1 MLWVLPS
8 SRIGKWQ
15 GMAVADG
22 LLADLDKNEPWHL
35 DFYRDLHRHPEL
47 SFQEV
52 RTAGLVGDRLG
63 HLGYEVHAGIGGTGL
78 VGILHNG
85 DGPTVLARADMDA
98 LPVREATGLPYAST
112 AVATDSTGRET
123 PVMHACG
130 HDMHVTC
137 LLAAAELLAEQRQG
151 WSGTVIALFQPAEEL
166 GTGARAMVDDGLAE
180 VIPKPD
186 VALGQHV
193 MGLPYDTV
201 ASRPGAALS
210 AADSIRI
217 TLHGRGT
224 HGSMPHFGVD
234 PILLGSAVVM
244 RLNAIVSRELEPGHF
259 GVVTVGSFQSGSKS
273 NVIPETT
280 TLLVN
285 LRSYDAR
292 TRAQL
297 REAVERIV
305 KAECEASG
313 SPAAPEFSYTDP
325 FPLTENS
332 QEVYEKVSAAFVE
345 HFGDKAILMQRSTG
359 SEDFSDIPRALG
371 VPYLFW
377 IWGGFDPD
385 VYHRAEAD
393 GTVSRVIPGNHAS
406 TFAPV
411 MEPTFRTG
419 ATAMTVALMSYL
431 SRPR

>member
-1 MLWVLPS
+1 MTAAHLLL
-8 SRIGKWQ
+8 
-15 GMAVADG
+15 DG
-22 LLADLDKNEPWHL
+22 LDTIQPWHL
-35 DFYRDLHRHPEL
+35 DLYQDLHRHPEL

-52 RTAGLVGDRLG
+52 RTAGLVSDRLNQ
-63 HLGYEVHAGIGGTGL
+63 LGYDRHTGIGGTGL

-112 AVATDSTGRET
+112 ATATDASGHET

-137 LLAAAELLAEQRQG
+137 LLAAAQLLADHQQA
-151 WSGTVIALFQPAEEL
+151 WSGTFIALFQPGEEL
-166 GTGARAMVDDGLAE
+166 GTGARTMVKSGLAD

-210 AADSIRI
+210 AADSIRV

-224 HGSMPHFGVD
+224 HGSMPHYGVD
-234 PILLGSAVVM
+234 PVLLGSAVVM
-244 RLNAIVSRELEPGHF
+244 RLNAIVSRELAPGHF

-280 TLLVN
+280 TLLLN
-285 LRSYDAR
+285 LRAYDDR
-292 TRAQL
+292 TRRQL
-297 REAVERIV
+297 RVAIERIV
-305 KAECEASG
+305 RAECDASG
-313 SPAAPEFSYTDP
+313 SPAPPEFEYTDP
-325 FPLTENS
+325 FPVTENS
-332 QEVYEKVSAAFVE
+332 QDVYQKVSTGFTE
-345 HFGDKAILMQRSTG
+345 QFGERAVLMEPSTG
-359 SEDFSDIPRALG
+359 SEDFSDIPNALG

-385 VYHRAEAD
+385 TYHRAEAD
-393 GTVSRVIPGNHAS
+393 GTLSKVIPGNHAS

-419 ATAMTVALMSYL
+419 TSAMATALMSYL
-431 SRPR
+431 GCRT

>member
-1 MLWVLPS
+1 MT
-8 SRIGKWQ
+8 
-15 GMAVADG
+15 AVDM
-22 LLADLDKNEPWHL
+22 LADLDNIQPWHL
-35 DFYRDLHRHPEL
+35 DFYQDLHRHPEL

-52 RTAGLVGDRLG
+52 RTAGLVGERLK
-63 HLGYEVHAGIGGTGL
+63 HLGYEVRSGIGGTGL
-78 VGILHNG
+78 VGILRNG

-112 AVATDSTGRET
+112 ATTTDSSGRET

-137 LLAAAELLAEQRQG
+137 LLAAAQLLSDHRQA
-151 WSGTVIALFQPAEEL
+151 WSGTTIALFQPAEEL
-166 GTGARAMVDDGLAE
+166 GTGARAMVQNGLAD

-193 MGLPYDTV
+193 MGLPHDTV
-201 ASRPGAALS
+201 AARPGAALS

-224 HGSMPHFGVD
+224 HGSMPHFGID

-244 RLNAIVSRELEPGHF
+244 RLNAIVSRELAPGHF
-259 GVVTVGSFQSGSKS
+259 GVVTVGSFQSGTKS
-273 NVIPETT
+273 NVIPESA
-280 TLLVN
+280 TLLLN
-285 LRSYDAR
+285 LRSYDDR
-292 TRAQL
+292 TRQQL
-297 REAVERIV
+297 RDAVERIV

-313 SPAAPEFSYTDP
+313 SPAPPEFDYTDP
-325 FPLTENS
+325 FPLTNNS
-332 QEVYEKVSAAFVE
+332 QDVYAKVSAAFAE
-345 HFGDKAILMQRSTG
+345 QFGDKAIVMEPSTG
-359 SEDFSDIPRALG
+359 SEDFSDIPNALG
-371 VPYLFW
+371 VPYLYW

-385 VYHRAEAD
+385 TYHRAEAD
-393 GTVSRVIPGNHAS
+393 GTLSKVIPGNHAS

-419 ATAMTVALMSYL
+419 VSAMATALMSYL
-431 SRPR
+431 AR

>member
-1 MLWVLPS
+1 MS
-8 SRIGKWQ
+8 
-15 GMAVADG
+15 AAD
-22 LLADLDKNEPWHL
+22 LLANLDDIQPWHV
-35 DFYRDLHRHPEL
+35 DFYQELHRNPEL

-52 RTAGLVGDRLG
+52 RTSGLVSDRLRA
-63 HLGYEVHAGIGGTGL
+63 LGYDVHTGIGGTGL

-98 LPVREATGLPYAST
+98 LPVREATALPYAST
-112 AVATDSTGRET
+112 ATATDAAGHQT

-137 LLAAAELLAEQRQG
+137 LLAAAQLLAEHQQT
-151 WSGTVIALFQPAEEL
+151 WSGTFIALFQPAEEL
-166 GTGARAMVDDGLAE
+166 GTGARAMVESGLAA

-201 ASRPGAALS
+201 AARPGAALS

-224 HGSMPHFGVD
+224 HGSMPHYGVD
-234 PILLGSAVVM
+234 PILLGSAIVM
-244 RLNAIVSRELEPGHF
+244 RLNAIVSRELTPGRF

-273 NVIPETT
+273 NVIPEST
-280 TLLVN
+280 TLLLN
-285 LRSYDAR
+285 LRSYDDH
-292 TRAQL
+292 TRQQL
-297 REAVERIV
+297 RTAVERIV
-305 KAECEASG
+305 RAECEASG
-313 SPAAPEFSYTDP
+313 SPAPPEFEYTDP
-325 FPLTENS
+325 FPITQNS
-332 QEVYEKVSAAFVE
+332 PDVYHRVSAAFTDY
-345 HFGDKAILMQRSTG
+345 FGEKAIVMEPSTG
-359 SEDFSDIPRALG
+359 SEDFSDIPHALG
-371 VPYLFW
+371 TPYLYW

-385 VYHRAEAD
+385 TYHRAEAD
-393 GTVSRVIPGNHAS
+393 GTLGKVIPGNHAS

-419 ATAMTVALMSYL
+419 TSAMTVALMSYL
-431 SRPR
+431 SLTE

>member
-1 MLWVLPS
+1 
-8 SRIGKWQ
+8 
-15 GMAVADG
+15 
-22 LLADLDKNEPWHL
+22 
-35 DFYRDLHRHPEL
+35 L

-52 RTAGLVGDRLG
+52 RTAGLVADRLN

-78 VGILHNG
+78 VGILRNG
-85 DGPTVLARADMDA
+85 DGPAVLARADMDA

-112 AVATDSTGRET
+112 ATATDASGRET

-137 LLAAAELLAEQRQG
+137 LLAAAQLLAEHRQA
-151 WSGTVIALFQPAEEL
+151 WSGVAIALFQPAEEL
-166 GTGARAMVDDGLAE
+166 GTGARAMVDDGLAD

-193 MGLPYDTV
+193 MGLPHDTV
-201 ASRPGAALS
+201 AARPGAALS

-224 HGSMPHFGVD
+224 HGSMPHYGID

-244 RLNAIVSRELEPGHF
+244 RLNAIVSRELAPGHF
-259 GVVTVGSFQSGSKS
+259 GVVTVGCFQSGAKS
-273 NVIPETT
+273 NVIPEST
-280 TLLVN
+280 TLLLN
-285 LRSYDAR
+285 LRSYDDR
-292 TRAQL
+292 TRRQL
-297 REAVERIV
+297 RDAVERIV

-313 SPAAPEFSYTDP
+313 SPAPPEFDYTDP
-325 FPLTENS
+325 FPVTDNS
-332 QEVYEKVSAAFVE
+332 PDVYDKVSAAFAE
-345 HFGDKAILMQRSTG
+345 QFGDKAILMEPSTG
-359 SEDFSDIPRALG
+359 SEDFSDIPSGLG
-371 VPYLFW
+371 VPYLYW

-385 VYHRAEAD
+385 TYHRAEAD
-393 GTVSRVIPGNHAS
+393 GTLSKVIPGNHAS

-419 ATAMTVALMSYL
+419 ASAMTTALMSYL
-431 SRPR
+431 ARPA

>member
-1 MLWVLPS
+1 MTTE
-8 SRIGKWQ
+8 
-15 GMAVADG
+15 
-22 LLADLDKNEPWHL
+22 LLADLGKVQPWHL
-35 DFYRDLHRHPEL
+35 ELYQDLHRHPEL

-52 RTAGLVGDRLG
+52 RTARLVAERLNQ
-63 HLGYEVHAGIGGTGL
+63 LGYDVHTGIGGTGL
-78 VGILHNG
+78 VGILRNG

-98 LPVREATGLPYAST
+98 LPVREATGLPYASIAT
-112 AVATDSTGRET
+112 ATDAAGHET

-137 LLAAAELLAEQRQG
+137 LLAAAQLLADHRHA
-151 WSGTVIALFQPAEEL
+151 WSGTFTGLFQPAEEL
-166 GTGARAMVDDGLAE
+166 GTGARTMVENGLADA
-180 VIPKPD
+180 IPKPD

-193 MGLPYDTV
+193 MGLPHDTV

-224 HGSMPHFGVD
+224 HGSMPHYGID

-244 RLNAIVSRELEPGHF
+244 RLNAIVSRELRPGHF
-259 GVVTVGSFQSGSKS
+259 GVVTVGSFQSGAKS

-280 TLLVN
+280 TLLLN
-285 LRSYDAR
+285 LRSYDDR
-292 TRAQL
+292 TRQQL
-297 REAVERIV
+297 RDAVERIV

-313 SPAAPEFSYTDP
+313 SPAPPEFDYTDP
-325 FPLTENS
+325 FPVTENS
-332 QEVYEKVSAAFVE
+332 QSVYDKVSAAFHE
-345 HFGDKAILMQRSTG
+345 QFGDKAILMEPSTG
-359 SEDFSDIPRALG
+359 SEDFSDIPNALG
-371 VPYLFW
+371 VPYLYW

-385 VYHRAEAD
+385 TYHRAEAD
-393 GTVSRVIPGNHAS
+393 GTLSKVIPGNHSS

-419 ATAMTVALMSYL
+419 TAAMTTALMSYL
-431 SRPR
+431 ARTPA

>member
-1 MLWVLPS
+1 MT
-8 SRIGKWQ
+8 
-15 GMAVADG
+15 AAD
-22 LLADLDKNEPWHL
+22 LLADLDAIQPWHL
-35 DFYRDLHRHPEL
+35 DFYQDLHRNPEL
-47 SFQEV
+47 SFQEF
-52 RTAGLVGDRLG
+52 RTSGLVSDRLRE
-63 HLGYEVHAGIGGTGL
+63 LGYEVHTGIGGTGL
-78 VGILHNG
+78 VGILHKG

-98 LPVREATGLPYAST
+98 LPVHEATGLPYAST
-112 AVATDSTGRET
+112 ATASDAAGHQT

-137 LLAAAELLAEQRQG
+137 LLAAAELLAEHQQT
-151 WSGTVIALFQPAEEL
+151 WSGTFIALFQPAEEL
-166 GTGARAMVDDGLAE
+166 GTGARAMVESGLAA

-201 ASRPGAALS
+201 AARPGAALS

-234 PILLGSAVVM
+234 PVLLGSAVVM
-244 RLNAIVSRELEPGHF
+244 RLNAIVSRELAPGQF

-280 TLLVN
+280 TLLLN
-285 LRSYDAR
+285 LRAYDDR
-292 TRAQL
+292 TRQQL
-297 REAVERIV
+297 RAAVERIV
-305 KAECEASG
+305 QAECEASG
-313 SPAAPEFSYTDP
+313 SPAPPEFEYTDA
-325 FPLTENS
+325 FPVTQNS
-332 QEVYEKVSAAFVE
+332 PDVYHRVSAAFTE
-345 HFGDKAILMQRSTG
+345 HFGEKAIVMEPSTG
-359 SEDFSDIPRALG
+359 SEDFSDIPNALG
-371 VPYLFW
+371 TPYLYW

-385 VYHRAEAD
+385 TYHRAEAD
-393 GTVSRVIPGNHAS
+393 GTLGKVIPGNHAS

-419 ATAMTVALMSYL
+419 ASAMTVALMSYL
-431 SRPR
+431 SHTK

>member
-1 MLWVLPS
+1 MS
-8 SRIGKWQ
+8 
-15 GMAVADG
+15 AAD
-22 LLADLDKNEPWHL
+22 LLADLDDIQPWHL
-35 DFYRDLHRHPEL
+35 DFYQDLHRNPEL

-52 RTAGLVGDRLG
+52 RTSSLVSDRLRT
-63 HLGYEVHAGIGGTGL
+63 LGYDVHTGIGGTGL

-98 LPVREATGLPYAST
+98 LPVREATALPYAST
-112 AVATDSTGRET
+112 ATATDAAGHQT

-137 LLAAAELLAEQRQG
+137 LLAAAQLLAEHQQT
-151 WSGTVIALFQPAEEL
+151 WSGTLIALFQPAEEL
-166 GTGARAMVDDGLAE
+166 GTGARAMVDSGLAA

-201 ASRPGAALS
+201 AARPGAALS

-224 HGSMPHFGVD
+224 HGSMPHYGVD

-244 RLNAIVSRELEPGHF
+244 RLNAIVSRELAPGHF

-273 NVIPETT
+273 NVIPETA
-280 TLLVN
+280 TLLLN
-285 LRSYDAR
+285 LRAYDDH
-292 TRAQL
+292 TRQQL
-297 REAVERIV
+297 RTAVERIV
-305 KAECEASG
+305 QAECEASG
-313 SPAAPEFSYTDP
+313 SPAPPEFEYTDA
-325 FPLTENS
+325 FPVTQNS
-332 QEVYEKVSAAFVE
+332 PDVYGRVSAAFTE
-345 HFGDKAILMQRSTG
+345 HFGEKAIVMEPSTG
-359 SEDFSDIPRALG
+359 SEDFSDIPNALG
-371 VPYLFW
+371 TPYLYW

-385 VYHRAEAD
+385 TYHRAEAD
-393 GTVSRVIPGNHAS
+393 RTLGKVIPGNHAS

-419 ATAMTVALMSYL
+419 ASAMTVALMSYL
-431 SRPR
+431 SHTT

>member
-1 MLWVLPS
+1 MTGNDDV
-8 SRIGKWQ
+8 
-15 GMAVADG
+15 
-22 LLADLDKNEPWHL
+22 LADLDKIQPWHL
-35 DFYRDLHRHPEL
+35 DLYQDLHRHPEL

-52 RTAGLVGDRLG
+52 RTAGLVAERLNQ
-63 HLGYEVHAGIGGTGL
+63 LGYDIRTGIGGTGL
-78 VGILHNG
+78 VGSLRNG

-112 AVATDSTGRET
+112 TTATDASGHET

-137 LLAAAELLAEQRQG
+137 LLAAAQLLADHRQA
-151 WSGTVIALFQPAEEL
+151 WSGTFTALFQPAEEL
-166 GTGARAMVDDGLAE
+166 GTGARTMVENGLADA
-180 VIPKPD
+180 IPKPD

-224 HGSMPHFGVD
+224 HGSMPHYGID
-234 PILLGSAVVM
+234 PVLLGSAVVM
-244 RLNAIVSRELEPGHF
+244 RLNAIVSRELAPGHF
-259 GVVTVGSFQSGSKS
+259 GVVTVGSFQSGAKS

-280 TLLVN
+280 TLLLN
-285 LRSYDAR
+285 LRSYDDR
-292 TRAQL
+292 TRQQL
-297 REAVERIV
+297 RAAVERIV

-313 SPAAPEFSYTDP
+313 SPALPEFEYTDP
-325 FPLTENS
+325 FPVTQNS
-332 QEVYEKVSAAFVE
+332 QDVYDKVSAAFAAQ
-345 HFGDKAILMQRSTG
+345 FGDNAILMEPSTG
-359 SEDFSDIPRALG
+359 SEDFSDIPNALG
-371 VPYLFW
+371 VPYLYW

-385 VYHRAEAD
+385 TYHRAEAD
-393 GTVSRVIPGNHAS
+393 GTLSKVIPGNHAS

-419 ATAMTVALMSYL
+419 ASAMTTALMSYL
-431 SRPR
+431 ARTPA

>member
-1 MLWVLPS
+1 MT
-8 SRIGKWQ
+8 
-15 GMAVADG
+15 VAD
-22 LLADLDKNEPWHL
+22 LLADLDKVQPWHL
-35 DFYRDLHRHPEL
+35 DFYQDLHRHPEL

-52 RTAGLVGDRLG
+52 RTAGLVADRLN

-78 VGILHNG
+78 VGILRNG
-85 DGPTVLARADMDA
+85 DGPAVLARADMDA

-112 AVATDSTGRET
+112 ATATDASGRET

-137 LLAAAELLAEQRQG
+137 LLAAAQLLAERRQA
-151 WSGTVIALFQPAEEL
+151 WSGVAIALFQPAEEL
-166 GTGARAMVDDGLAE
+166 GTGARAMVEAGLAD

-193 MGLPYDTV
+193 MGLPHDTV

-210 AADSIRI
+210 AADSVRV

-224 HGSMPHFGVD
+224 HGSMPHYGID

-244 RLNAIVSRELEPGHF
+244 RLNAIVSRELAPGHF
-259 GVVTVGSFQSGSKS
+259 GVVTVGSFQSGAKS
-273 NVIPETT
+273 NVIPEST
-280 TLLVN
+280 TLLLN
-285 LRSYDAR
+285 LRSYDDR
-292 TRAQL
+292 TRRQL
-297 REAVERIV
+297 RDAVERIV

-313 SPAAPEFSYTDP
+313 SPAPPEFDYTDP
-325 FPLTENS
+325 FPVTDNS
-332 QEVYEKVSAAFVE
+332 PQVYDKVSAAFGE
-345 HFGDKAILMQRSTG
+345 QFGDKAILMEPSTG
-359 SEDFSDIPRALG
+359 SEDFSDIPSALG
-371 VPYLFW
+371 VPYLYW

-385 VYHRAEAD
+385 TYHRAEAD
-393 GTVSRVIPGNHAS
+393 GTLSKVIPGNHAS

-419 ATAMTVALMSYL
+419 ASAMTTAMMSYL
-431 SRPR
+431 ARPTA